1 MTDSLASAPRPA
13 RKLAGLVAALAIA
26 VAACSGSSATTA
38 PSAAS
43 AAPSAAASTAPST
56 VANASASA
64 AVSASAAASGSTAP
78 STAAIPS
85 PEAGTFQMGTEPWL
99 GYGPWWIAKE
109 KDFFGKEGVTT
120 TVTNF
125 DADDQIN
132 AALVSGQIQG
142 ANIAT
147 HTALRLI
154 SSGTPIT
161 IVLLLDQ
168 SNSADAMIAG
178 PGVTS
183 VADLKGKKVAYEE
196 GTTSDILLRYALSQN
211 SMVITDIT
219 KVPTP
224 ANNVGNVLIAKKVDA
239 GVTYEP
245 YLTSTTTADPSIK
258 VIYKAEALP
267 GLIGDVFVVRND
279 YLAAHPGQVY
289 GLLRA
294 WGDSVD
300 YYNANTADGQAIIE
314 KAIGADAGSLKT
326 AFDGVTLYD
335 LKSAKDLMTGGA
347 YGKTLAM
354 VKQIATDAGII
365 TSPVDETKVVD
376 SSFITA
382 LVP

>member
-1 MTDSLASAPRPA
+1 MSDAQVWTALGILVGAFASMIT
-13 RKLAGLVAALAIA
+13 LTLLV
-26 VAACSGSSATTA
+26 VSSK
-38 PSAAS
+38 
-43 AAPSAAASTAPST
+43 
-56 VANASASA
+56 
-64 AVSASAAASGSTAP
+64 
-78 STAAIPS
+78 I
-85 PEAGTFQMGTEPWL
+85 
-99 GYGPWWIAKE
+99 
-109 KDFFGKEGVTT
+109 D
-120 TVTNF
+120 
-125 DADDQIN
+125 
-132 AALVSGQIQG
+132 G

-161 IVLLLDQ
+161 VVLLLDQ

-178 PGVTS
+178 PGVAT

-211 SMVITDIT
+211 AMTITDIT

-279 YLAAHPGQVY
+279 YLAAHPGQIY

-300 YYNANTADGQAIIE
+300 YYNASKADAQAIIE
-314 KAIGADAGSLKT
+314 KAIGADQGSLKT

-335 LKSAKDLMTGGA
+335 LKGAKDLMTGGA

-376 SSFITA
+376 SSFISA

>member
-1 MTDSLASAPRPA
+1 MTDTRASAPRPA
-13 RKLAGLVAALAIA
+13 RKLAGLVAALAVA
-26 VAACSGSSATTA
+26 VAACSGGTSSAAPSAASSAPSTA
-38 PSAAS
+38 PSVAAS
-43 AAPSAAASTAPST
+43 AAPSVAASTMP
-56 VANASASA
+56 SA
-64 AVSASAAASGSTAP
+64 ASVAP

-85 PEAGTFQMGTEPWL
+85 PEAGTFKMGTEPWL

-109 KDFFGKEGVTT
+109 KDFFGKNGVTT

-132 AALVSGQIQG
+132 AALVSGQIDG

-168 SNSADAMIAG
+168 SNAADAMVAG
-178 PGVTS
+178 PSITS

-211 SMVITDIT
+211 GMTISDVT

-224 ANNVGNVLIAKKVDA
+224 AAQVVAVLSKVDA

-245 YLTSTTTADPSIK
+245 YLTTIMTQDPSIK
-258 VIYKAEALP
+258 EIYKAEALP

-289 GLLRA
+289 AELRA
-294 WGDSVD
+294 WGDAVD
-300 YYNANTADGQAIIE
+300 YYNANKADGQGIIE
-314 KAIGADAGSLKT
+314 KAIGAEAGSLKT
-326 AFDGVTLYD
+326 GFDGVTIYD
-335 LKSAKDLMTGGA
+335 LKQAKDLMTGGG
-347 YGKTLAM
+347 YGQTLAM
-354 VKQIATDAGII
+354 VKKIAIDAGII
-365 TSPVDETKVVD
+365 SSPVDETKVVD
-376 SSFITA
+376 SSFISA